1 MVRELVPDLRRRL
14 AALPRRFA
22 FMAAVSVLLAAPA
35 LIGTRT
41 ARAAACALPQG
52 APFWADYN
60 DYTFLGWH
68 QFAQPAVTAATSD
81 QGLAEQLRRA
91 GANTIYWD
99 MYLRA
104 RVGTPSTPA
113 DPSTLAAMAARV
125 DHAAVAVTGCAN
137 PYVAE
142 NELFGAQTA
151 GPWSPSTSAYRANV
165 LTYVRDLAA
174 LGARPFLLISRPPA
188 TDSTAAGWWHS
199 LAGSADV
206 VQEVFVPARA
216 LGAEGPIIAS
226 RSLREQARADI
237 ARLRQVGVP
246 ASRLGLMGEFE
257 SAPGEGGRSGLAP
270 AQAWFE
276 LVKLEALAFA
286 DVAREQAIGS
296 IWSWGWGAFSAAERD
311 PAKPAAACVWLWAR
325 DPGLCGGIAAAGA
338 GFDGSL
344 SEGQL
349 ASIPA
354 DAQCT
359 IGAATIPQTEL
370 AGLAA
375 LRGQFAAEQQLLER
389 LAITELL
396 PQGPDPAPPERVN
409 AALAE
414 VLADRFR
421 NQPDWLIGA
430 LGSRGVTPSEA
441 QPLLADELRL
451 RALAA
456 AQAVSRPGVGAIAG
470 FEQRNRRLLALLVTL
485 RPLQGAAA
493 PGWLGYRLHGYALTS
508 TAPGR
513 LFRMSPG
520 HGRNLDF
527 LDGSYRVTIDGQAH
541 PIAALTRKARRLL
554 AASVAA
560 SIRTREAEALI
571 RTKLAATERR
581 LLAQTICRG
590 DALPPADGTDL
601 LSSLP
606 FLTLPQ

>member
-1 MVRELVPDLRRRL
+1 MVREFVPNLRRRL
-14 AALPRRFA
+14 VALLRRFA
-22 FMAAVSVLLAAPA
+22 FVAAVSVLLAAPT

-41 ARAAACALPQG
+41 AGAAACALPQG
-52 APFWADYN
+52 APFWADYA
-60 DYTFLGWH
+60 DYTFPGWR

-81 QGLAEQLRRA
+81 KGLAEQLRRA

-104 RVGTPSTPA
+104 RVGTPSAPA
-113 DPSTLAAMAARV
+113 DPATLAAMAARV
-125 DHAAVAVTGCAN
+125 DRAAVAVTGCAN
-137 PYVAE
+137 PDIAE

-165 LTYVRDLAA
+165 LTYLRDLAA

-188 TDSTAAGWWHS
+188 TDPTSAGWWHS
-199 LAGSADV
+199 LAGSTDI
-206 VQEVFVPARA
+206 VQEVFIPARA
-216 LGAEGPIIAS
+216 LGVAGPIIAS

-246 ASRLGLMGEFE
+246 ALRLGLMGEFE
-257 SAPGEGGRSGLAP
+257 SAAGEGGRSGLAP
-270 AQAWFE
+270 PQAWFE

-286 DVAREQAIGS
+286 DVGREQAIGS
-296 IWSWGWGAFSAAERD
+296 IWSWGWGVFSAAERD

-354 DAQCT
+354 GAQCT
-359 IGAATIPQTEL
+359 IGAATMPQAEL

-375 LRGQFAAEQQLLER
+375 LRGQSAAEQQLLER
-389 LAITELL
+389 LASTELL
-396 PQGPDPAPPERVN
+396 PKGTDPASPQRVD

-421 NQPDWLIGA
+421 SQPDWLISA
-430 LGSRGVTPSEA
+430 LGRRGVTPSET

-451 RALAA
+451 QALAA
-456 AQAVSRPGVGAIAG
+456 AQPVSPPGVGAIAA
-470 FEQRNRRLLALLVTL
+470 FERRNPRLLALLVTL
-485 RPLQGAAA
+485 RPLQRAAA
-493 PGWLGYRLHGYALTS
+493 PAWLGYRLHGYALAS
-508 TAPGR
+508 NAPGR
-513 LFRMSPG
+513 LFRMSLG
-520 HGRNLDF
+520 RGRNLDF
-527 LDGSYRVTIDGQAH
+527 LDGSYRVTINAPPQ
-541 PIAALTRKARRLL
+541 PIGTLARKARRLL

-560 SIRTREAEALI
+560 SITTREAEALI
-571 RTKLAATERR
+571 RTKLVATERR